1 MLWKPILIAA
11 ILAAPL
17 PALAQPKLTQLQASV
32 AAELPHYGF
41 RDVDVTTLSSGTLA
55 HINHLLHSDK
65 SVAQIR
71 GNIGAVLGD
80 SALKTL
86 FGRR

>member
-1 MLWKPILIAA
+1 MPWKPLLIAA
-11 ILAAPL
+11 LLAS
-17 PALAQPKLTQLQASV
+17 PAVAQSTLTPLQASV
-32 AAELPHYGF
+32 AAELPNYGF
-41 RDVDVTTLSSGTLA
+41 EDVDVTTLSSGKLA

-80 SALKTL
+80 SLVRTL
-86 FGRR
+86 FGRG